1 METNSPNISVRYA
14 ITRVDRY
21 HSAESAVVHHNFV
34 GFARWSWEA
43 SKLYNALISTHPAE
57 NWAIL
62 FWNEDSKQWV
72 TERTYNAPSQL
83 LTDITPDY
91 DGVPADTGSV

>member
-1 METNSPNISVRYA
+1 METNLPNITVRYA
-14 ITRVDRY
+14 IARVGHY
-21 HSAESAVVHHNFV
+21 HSAESAVVRHNFV

-43 SKLYNALISTHPAE
+43 SKLYDALVATNPEE

-62 FWNEDSKQWV
+62 LWNEDSKQWV
-72 TERTYNAPSQL
+72 TDRTYNAPPQHP
-83 LTDITPDY
+83 TYIVPDY

>member
-1 METNSPNISVRYA
+1 METNLPNITVRYA
-14 ITRVDRY
+14 IARVGHY
-21 HSAESAVVHHNFV
+21 HSAESAVVRHNFV

-43 SKLYNALISTHPAE
+43 SKLYDALVATNPEE

-62 FWNEDSKQWV
+62 LWNEDSKQWV
-72 TERTYNAPSQL
+72 TDRTYNAPPQFP
-83 LTDITPDY
+83 TDIAPDY